1 MSKTVLIKRG
11 SKSNWVSCQSITN
24 NIEEAYSLVLGKD
37 QSIVKFLNNEDDQY
51 EQWKLAKEISSL
63 NPKTIIFL
71 DHQPHPESFLLS
83 LDACMDKLPH
93 LIFHVFGDFTLQTN
107 NWIGIEGILKKTSSK
122 IIVASKKQKALL
134 ENLINAN
141 KEYISVLPFPIDT
154 KFFNYSPAKTNDKVT
169 YLYSGRLSTQKNIL
183 ELITYFDQFNKNIAN
198 NSKLIIAGPFDDL
211 GIPFLGKNL
220 SSGSYGHSVEKKLA
234 SLNNEN
240 IEVLRN
246 CNHEELLELYRSSDF
261 YISLSTHNDEDYGM
275 APAEALCCGLPC
287 ILSDWG
293 GFSGFKELSQNRY
306 VPIQEKNGRILP
318 LADKLILELTSA
330 NEALLSVEERKKLS
344 LESIDILGIEAYAN
358 SLKSLIKQEPKI
370 LFDSFTR
377 EMEMMASS
385 HRINKEAPFFKGSN
399 GSYSSL
405 YKKIYEPYF
414 N

>member
-24 NIEEAYSLVLGKD
+24 NIEEAYSKILGKD
-37 QSIVKFLNNEDDQY
+37 KAIVKFLNNEDNQY
-51 EQWKLAKEISSL
+51 EQWKLAKEVSSL
-63 NPKTIIFL
+63 QPKTIVFL

-83 LDACMDKLPH
+83 LDACMEKLPH

-107 NWIGIEGILKKTSSK
+107 NWIGIEQVLKKTTSR
-122 IIVASKKQKALL
+122 IIVASEKQKGLL
-134 ENLINAN
+134 QNLISADQS
-141 KEYISVLPFPIDT
+141 YISVLPFPINT
-154 KFFNYSPAKTNDKVT
+154 SFFNFSPAKTNEKVT

-183 ELITYFDQFNKNIAN
+183 ELITYFDQFNKNIAQ
-198 NSKLIIAGPFDDL
+198 NSRLIIAGPFDDL

-287 ILSDWG
+287 ILTDWG
-293 GFSGFKELSQNRY
+293 GFSGFNNISNNRY
-306 VPIQEKNGRILP
+306 ISVQEKNGRILP

-330 NEALLSVEERKKLS
+330 NEAPLSEQERKSLS
-344 LESIDILGIEAYAN
+344 EESIENLGIDAYAS
-358 SLKSLIKQEPKI
+358 SLKKILKEEPKI
-370 LFDSFTR
+370 LFKSFTR
-377 EMEMMASS
+377 EMETMASS

-399 GSYSSL
+399 GSYSDL
-405 YKKIYEPYF
+405 FMKIYGPYF